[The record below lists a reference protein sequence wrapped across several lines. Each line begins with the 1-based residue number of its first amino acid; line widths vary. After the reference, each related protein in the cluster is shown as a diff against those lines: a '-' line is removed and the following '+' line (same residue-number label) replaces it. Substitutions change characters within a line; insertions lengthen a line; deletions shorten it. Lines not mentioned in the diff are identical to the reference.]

1 MAAPRVSFLRL
12 RRAKNH
18 KQRARIK
25 MKRLL
30 VTMMGSVMAIA
41 LAGGCKDKGGGS
53 GGGGGDMTVDQA
65 CDKTISMMQ
74 SMAAAV
80 ESNKG
85 NCDGM
90 GAALEKWVADNK
102 SFIEWGKK
110 QEGDAAKKKE
120 FEEKC
125 TPKLTPI
132 MEKVGPA
139 MMGAQECASN
149 EKVKAAMASM
159 E

>member
-1 MAAPRVSFLRL
+1 
-12 RRAKNH
+12 
-18 KQRARIK
+18 

-30 VTMMGSVMAIA
+30 VTMMVSVFAIA
-41 LAGGCKDKGGGS
+41 LAAGCKKDKDKAGGTATGTGTEVS
-53 GGGGGDMTVDQA
+53 GDMTIDQA

-90 GAALEKWVADNK
+90 GTALEKWVADNK

-125 TPKLTPI
+125 TPKLTPV

-139 MMGAQECASN
+139 MMGAQECATN
-149 EKVKAAMASM
+149 EKVKNAMASM

>member
-1 MAAPRVSFLRL
+1 
-12 RRAKNH
+12 
-18 KQRARIK
+18 

-30 VTMMGSVMAIA
+30 GTMMVSVFAIA
-41 LAGGCKDKGGGS
+41 MVAGCNKDKGGA

-65 CDKTISMMQ
+65 CDKSVAMME
-74 SMAAAV
+74 SMAKAV

-102 SFIEWGKK
+102 SFMEWAKK
-110 QEGDAAKKKE
+110 QDGDAAKKKE

-125 TPKLTPI
+125 EPKVKAA
-132 MEKVGPA
+132 MEKVMPA

>member
-1 MAAPRVSFLRL
+1 
-12 RRAKNH
+12 
-18 KQRARIK
+18 

-30 VTMMGSVMAIA
+30 VMIMASVFAMA
-41 LAGGCKDKGGGS
+41 LAAGCKKDKDKAGGGTDTTAS
-53 GGGGGDMTVDQA
+53 GGGGGGGGDMTVDQA

-110 QEGDAAKKKE
+110 QDGDAAKKKE

-139 MMGAQECASN
+139 MMGAQECQTN
-149 EKVKAAMASM
+149 EKVKAAMAAM

>member
-1 MAAPRVSFLRL
+1 
-12 RRAKNH
+12 
-18 KQRARIK
+18 
-25 MKRLL
+25 MKRFL

-41 LAGGCKDKGGGS
+41 LAGGCKDKGGGG

-65 CDKTISMMQ
+65 CDKSVSMME
-74 SMAAAV
+74 SMAKAV

-90 GAALEKWVADNK
+90 GTALEKWVADNK
-102 SFIEWGKK
+102 GFMEWAKK
-110 QEGDAAKKKE
+110 QDADAAKKKE

-125 TPKLTPI
+125 EPKMKAA
-132 MEKVGPA
+132 MEKAMPA
-139 MMGAQECASN
+139 MMGAQECATN

-159 E
+159 Q

>member
-1 MAAPRVSFLRL
+1 
-12 RRAKNH
+12 
-18 KQRARIK
+18 

-30 VTMMGSVMAIA
+30 VMMMGSVMAIA
-41 LAGGCKDKGGGS
+41 LAGGCKDKGGS
-53 GGGGGDMTVDQA
+53 AGGVSGDMTVDQA
-65 CDKTISMMQ
+65 CDKSVSMME
-74 SMAAAV
+74 SMAKAV

-90 GAALEKWVADNK
+90 GSALEKWVADNK
-102 SFIEWGKK
+102 PFMEWAKK

-125 TPKLTPI
+125 EPKMKAA
-132 MEKVGPA
+132 MEKVMPA

>member
-1 MAAPRVSFLRL
+1 
-12 RRAKNH
+12 
-18 KQRARIK
+18 

-30 VTMMGSVMAIA
+30 VMIMASVFAMA
-41 LAGGCKDKGGGS
+41 LAAGCKKDKDKAGGGGTDTAGGGG

>member
-1 MAAPRVSFLRL
+1 
-12 RRAKNH
+12 
-18 KQRARIK
+18 

-30 VTMMGSVMAIA
+30 VTIMASVFAIA
-41 LAGGCKDKGGGS
+41 LAAGCKKDKDKKEGAGGTETATGTS

-65 CDKTISMMQ
+65 CDKMIGMMQ

-90 GAALEKWVADNK
+90 GTALEKWVADNK

-120 FEEKC
+120 FDEKC
-125 TPKLTPI
+125 TPKLTPV

-139 MMGAQECASN
+139 MMGAQECATN
-149 EKVKAAMASM
+149 EKVKNAMAAMD
-159 E
+159 

>member
-1 MAAPRVSFLRL
+1 
-12 RRAKNH
+12 
-18 KQRARIK
+18 

-30 VTMMGSVMAIA
+30 LMIMASVFAVA
-41 LAGGCKDKGGGS
+41 LAAGCKKDKDKAGGTDTAG

-90 GAALEKWVADNK
+90 GTALEKWAADNK

-110 QEGDAAKKKE
+110 NEGDAAKKKE

-132 MEKVGPA
+132 MEKVGPS

-149 EKVKAAMASM
+149 EKVKAAMAAM